1 MNTIENINNIVNE
14 DTVDAAINAVEAI
27 PVKAFNW
34 SKVGKFGA
42 VGAAVVAIGV
52 GAAAIIKHRKD
63 KKAEK
68 EAAANEVDNVKVAEN
83 DFVEKDS
90 ENK

>member
-27 PVKAFNW
+27 PVKAINW
-34 SKVGKFGA
+34 RKLGKVGA
-42 VGAAVVAIGV
+42 VGATIVGIGM
-52 GAAAIIKHRKD
+52 GAAAIIKHRKA

-68 EAAANEVDNVKVAEN
+68 EAAANDVDNVKVAEN